1 MENPFAYIAD
11 PLGIHWGWVAF
22 AAWVILYLIVRNFIG
37 WLAIGFLA
45 IGLLASIAASIIA
58 PDAGTFGDHLW
69 SWGRLFAMLLVAAY
83 LPHLLLVLLG
93 LAGDGVRA
101 GDYDGDGH

>member
-11 PLGIHWGWVAF
+11 PLGIHWGWVAV

-45 IGLLASIAASIIA
+45 IGSIDANRFHPGMSI
-58 PDAGTFGDHLW
+58 DFLTRLGD
-69 SWGRLFAMLLVAAY
+69 LVVGALKRY
-83 LPHLLLVLLG
+83 
-93 LAGDGVRA
+93 
-101 GDYDGDGH
+101 